1 MVSGGSS
8 SSDSVVSLWIVCQLV
23 YQKDENEDARPCL
36 LQASLG
42 PFCSGLSP
50 TWEFSIP
57 APTSTL
63 LLETLAALE
72 ALLDLCHKK
81 GDIPSVHIPMSP
93 SPLVEERGQ
102 W

>member
-8 SSDSVVSLWIVCQLV
+8 SSDSAVSLWTVCPFV
-23 YQKDENEDARPCL
+23 YQKDESEDARPCL

-57 APTSTL
+57 ATTSTL
-63 LLETLAALE
+63 LPETLAAPE
-72 ALLDLCHKK
+72 VLLDLCHKK
-81 GDIPSVHIPMSP
+81 GDVPSVHIPMSL
-93 SPLVEERGQ
+93 SALVEEREQ